1 MKDVSTP
8 ANPKRNEDWIY
19 KSTYTNSYTGTD
31 GLPAPNGRVRTSQFY
46 PSGRPYLDSTY
57 RTDFMRFPTNKRES
71 VPYGSSSG
79 YRKNNPH
86 PHNMQSAFKHPCKD
100 YFVWS
105 PYQRLPPL
113 GNTVDGLNSQI
124 LLQRVCQDKTRSIY
138 QQDFKQPPYATATLA
153 YSNCRRAVGTSSYKD
168 AFEGTH
174 GQAAQSA
181 KPEPYGFPSL
191 DKFETSTYRR
201 DFRKTKTL
209 QLPLL
214 PSSPTRRNNPH
225 PVTMNNAFIFPNR
238 GYWIWP
244 HRLIPMKYEDN
255 SITLCLSNDL
265 LKDKKRGPFETW
277 QKEN

>member
-138 QQDFKQPPYATATLA
+138 QQDFKQPPYATDFVL
-153 YSNCRRAVGTSSYKD
+153 SNSRPTSSHVSSGVPQQSSLRLLSR
-168 AFEGTH
+168 AS
-174 GQAAQSA
+174 GQ
-181 KPEPYGFPSL
+181 Y
-191 DKFETSTYRR
+191 
-201 DFRKTKTL
+201 L
-209 QLPLL
+209 QL
-214 PSSPTRRNNPH
+214 SS
-225 PVTMNNAFIFPNR
+225 
-238 GYWIWP
+238 
-244 HRLIPMKYEDN
+244 
-255 SITLCLSNDL
+255 
-265 LKDKKRGPFETW
+265 
-277 QKEN
+277 

>member
-1 MKDVSTP
+1 MP
-8 ANPKRNEDWIY
+8 F
-19 KSTYTNSYTGTD
+19 
-31 GLPAPNGRVRTSQFY
+31 Q
-46 PSGRPYLDSTY
+46 
-57 RTDFMRFPTNKRES
+57 
-71 VPYGSSSG
+71 
-79 YRKNNPH
+79 NNR
-86 PHNMQSAFKHPCKD
+86 
-100 YFVWS
+100 Y
-105 PYQRLPPL
+105 LPPL
-113 GNTVDGLNSQI
+113 ATPVVS
-124 LLQRVCQDKTRSIY
+124 RY
-138 QQDFKQPPYATATLA
+138 QTDYTKQVVTPPKSYKSRNITNLPTLA